1 MGRWLVEEW
10 PHLRRNYFDR
20 ADEILG
26 FELSRL
32 CLEGP
37 EEELVKTENQQPAIY
52 LVSVATNA
60 ALRERGPAPAAVAGH
75 SLGEY
80 SALVADL
87 LRLLPADATRRLRR
101 LYRQCR
107 PGEMMMA
114 LLEAF
119 PAGSPVCDSSMTAL

>member
-10 PHLRRNYFDR
+10 PHLRRNYFGR

-80 SALVADL
+80 SALVAAGALDFEEG
-87 LRLLPADATRRLRR
+87 LRLT
-101 LYRQCR
+101 
-107 PGEMMMA
+107 
-114 LLEAF
+114 
-119 PAGSPVCDSSMTAL
+119 